1 MCATLQAS
9 KHGFEFFILNY
20 MLKLL
25 ICWCLLCIVFVFRN
39 ILTEEQA
46 VQSCK
51 EKFQFSFLS
60 KDSSVSP
67 MQMSDCCE
75 RLLEEDYPD
84 LKNTTLIVSKY
95 YHVNEDGQI
104 SIPWNWKWIS
114 YLDGRHICFHF
125 ALFS

>member
-1 MCATLQAS
+1 MFFSPSDALSLSLSGEFRIPTSIPTELIVDFLG
-9 KHGFEFFILNY
+9 KHKQKAMDLHEEN
-20 MLKLL
+20 KK
-25 ICWCLLCIVFVFRN
+25 N

-51 EKFQFSFLS
+51 EKFQFSSLS

-104 SIPWNWKWIS
+104 SIPWNWK
-114 YLDGRHICFHF
+114 
-125 ALFS
+125 

>member
-1 MCATLQAS
+1 
-9 KHGFEFFILNY
+9 
-20 MLKLL
+20 
-25 ICWCLLCIVFVFRN
+25 
-39 ILTEEQA
+39 
-46 VQSCK
+46 
-51 EKFQFSFLS
+51 
-60 KDSSVSP
+60 

-125 ALFS
+125 ALFLSGVSKMEIATYNYYKYVIFETGNN